1 MDQQLLLLLPSVRG
15 RGRRGGLRVL
25 ELAHGH
31 VEFLLVEREL
41 SRVGGGVVGRGVA
54 LGLGAARLRRSDG
67 GERRGGR
74 ASGGEGLGPD
84 LVLVAETRLVGAGG
98 RRELRGGRDRR
109 ELTRGREH
117 VGHLPRGLPTL
128 ALEELDHLVL
138 EEHGER
144 VGVGLVAL
152 HLEGPLEDLA
162 PHVDRVLL
170 VVREALVERVVGDK
184 LEVAVLSAAV
194 LDAEGEAHGGLA
206 ARDGAGLGA
215 ALDHDRV
222 ADRVQVAEAQRIA
235 RVHGEV
241 ADEHPPPH
249 VGEHEVAEAV
259 GVLGRGGDPV
269 CVEREEGVLAEE
281 AGGLGGGELALQ
293 PVDGPRELAVAVHR
307 AAQGEVQVGHGVLGR
322 LAGGGDGQLLA
333 LLDHDTA
340 EGDGLDLGSRD
351 DLDLGDDGQAAVLVQ
366 GKGGEVEGLGPARVL
381 LVALAHVMHSL
392 SLRSGSTRIRVIAHD
407 VSPAAFKENKG
418 LFSLKAAG
426 KPCNTL
432 CGRNRNCRKNRSL

>member
-1 MDQQLLLLLPSVRG
+1 MVQQLLLLLPSVRG

-170 VVREALVERVVGDK
+170 VVREALVERVVGDE

-259 GVLGRGGDPV
+259 GVLGRGGDAV
-269 CVEREEGVLAEE
+269 RVEREERVLTEE
-281 AGGLGGGELALQ
+281 AGGLRGGELALQ
-293 PVDGPRELAVAVHR
+293 AVDELRELAVVVDR
-307 AAQGEVQVGHGVLGR
+307 SAQGEVEVGQRVVGLVT
-322 LAGGGDGQLLA
+322 AVGDGQLVP
-333 LLDHDTA
+333 LLDEVGGEA
-340 EGDGLDLGSRD
+340 RLRGRD

-366 GKGGEVEGLGPARVL
+366 GEGGEVEGLGPARVL
-381 LVALAHVMHSL
+381 LAHVMHSL